1 MSALP
6 SPVPFI
12 VRHEDETHV
21 PQSFILSDE
30 GRVALLRGEARK
42 ANAAFI
48 VRACN
53 SHAALVETLELGL
66 RDSLNLCA
74 SLRHSGDV
82 ALAEVAARMAERA
95 RAALALAKGGQ
106 Q

>member
-6 SPVPFI
+6 SPVPFVI
-12 VRHEDETHV
+12 RHEDETHV
-21 PQSFILSDE
+21 PQSFILSDD

-53 SHAALVETLELGL
+53 SHAALVEALENILVTAEYL
-66 RDSLNLCA
+66 DRKYST
-74 SLRHSGDV
+74 HSTAGRLSHNIQV
-82 ALAEVAARMAERA
+82 QA